1 MKLTKIP
8 SVFLALVIQLAP
20 LASRVASVSPALAA
34 SPFAIVLKWI
44 AGAIAVSGAMH
55 AVSAASAPV
64 KLLSASVVKGTNGI
78 KMKDYTIQVGEN
90 SNSKRAINAWDI
102 NGVQIPVSSSV
113 KRASNGFPAGLEL
126 ILSTATITGT
136 PKESGV
142 KVVRFTTWEHS
153 DRSGKGT
160 FTFDLTF
167 NIVDG
172 VLAPVITGQP
182 LPTSAQVGGSA
193 SFTVTATGSNL
204 AYKWYKDDSLID
216 SATAA
221 TLTISPVR
229 LIDDGN
235 YKAVVT
241 SGSLS
246 TTSNP
251 VRLTVTLPT
260 VVVTHPQPKTV
271 HVGEAVALSVA
282 ATGEGA
288 LKYEWKKG
296 QTVLPSQTSAQLL
309 IPAATADDAGDYSVA
324 VTGNGGVALSNSA
337 KVTVVA
343 LPAAR
348 ASVAGANAVLQF
360 NAIAGRTYAIE
371 ESAGLEGVPAW
382 KSVGTVTPNAAD
394 ASFTSALPLNT
405 TFWRVRVEP

>member
-55 AVSAASAPV
+55 AVSAASQPV
-64 KLLSASVVKGTNGI
+64 KLLSDSVVKGTNGI
-78 KMKDYTIQVGEN
+78 KMKDYAVKVGE
-90 SNSKRAINAWDI
+90 STSSIRSVGAWDI
-102 NGVQIPVSSSV
+102 NGTQIIASSTV
-113 KRASNGFPAGLEL
+113 RRASNGFPAGLEL
-126 ILSTATITGT
+126 ILSTGTITGT

-153 DRSGKGT
+153 NRRGAN

-167 NIVDG
+167 NMVDG
-172 VLAPVITGQP
+172 ALAPVITGQP
-182 LPTSAQVGGSA
+182 QPTSAQVGGSA
-193 SFTVTATGSNL
+193 SFTVTATGTGL
-204 AYKWYKDDSLID
+204 TYKWYKDDTLID

-221 TLTISPVR
+221 TLTVSPVR

-246 TTSNP
+246 STSNP

-309 IPAATADDAGDYSVA
+309 IPAATADDAGDYSVT

-371 ESAGLEGVPAW
+371 ESAGLEGAPAW

-394 ASFTSALPLNT
+394 ASFTSALPVNT
-405 TFWRVRVEP
+405 TFWRVRVQP